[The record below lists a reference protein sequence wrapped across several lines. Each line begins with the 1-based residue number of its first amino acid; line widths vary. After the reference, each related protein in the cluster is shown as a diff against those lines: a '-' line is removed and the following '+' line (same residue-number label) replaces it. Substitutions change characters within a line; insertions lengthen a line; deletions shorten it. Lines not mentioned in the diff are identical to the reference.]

1 MIYAFGFFI
10 CESGLKA
17 EMTYRVPQTIG
28 KTSSLSLPALLTAES
43 RGPEEDKSICIS
55 ARLNDSV
62 SINLHTRD
70 NSFVF
75 KMAINCTNT
84 DRASEI

>member
-1 MIYAFGFFI
+1 MII
-10 CESGLKA
+10 
-17 EMTYRVPQTIG
+17 
-28 KTSSLSLPALLTAES
+28 KTSSLSLPALLTAPS

-55 ARLNDSV
+55 ARLNDLL

-75 KMAINCTNT
+75 KMALHCANT
-84 DRASEI
+84 DRASEKWRILMMLTLKLKLKLLKFLNKLK

>member
-1 MIYAFGFFI
+1 
-10 CESGLKA
+10 
-17 EMTYRVPQTIG
+17 MTYRGTQMII
-28 KTSSLSLPALLTAES
+28 KTSSLPLPALLTTPS
-43 RGPEEDKSICIS
+43 RGPEEDKSICIN
-55 ARLNDSV
+55 ARLNDLV

-84 DRASEI
+84 DRASEKRRVL